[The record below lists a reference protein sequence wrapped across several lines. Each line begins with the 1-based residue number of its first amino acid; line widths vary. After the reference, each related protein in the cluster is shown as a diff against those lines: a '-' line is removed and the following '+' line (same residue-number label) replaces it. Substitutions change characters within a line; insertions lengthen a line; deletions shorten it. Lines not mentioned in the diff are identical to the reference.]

1 MGRLTPEQDKSFRKD
16 ALANMNQWEHPKFF
30 ADKHPLSRVA
40 ITTRLNKL
48 KQEFPDWRKRVAGAE
63 VAEVT
68 ETLQVKLE
76 KDVETLRRVAA
87 SELKKAIDAGDR
99 KGMLAW
105 WDRFMLNAK
114 VRGDLGKSL
123 NILIDARDQSTN
135 IDARGTVARELFD
148 DPDLCGDCRLR
159 LLAKHAKD
167 VTQ

>member
-1 MGRLTPEQDKSFRKD
+1 M
-16 ALANMNQWEHPKFF
+16 
-30 ADKHPLSRVA
+30 
-40 ITTRLNKL
+40 
-48 KQEFPDWRKRVAGAE
+48 AGAE

-123 NILIDARDQSTN
+123 NILIDARDQSTHV
-135 IDARGTVARELFD
+135 DARGTVARELFD
-148 DPDLCGDCRLR
+148 DPDLCDDCRLR

-167 VTQ
+167 VTV

>member
-1 MGRLTPEQDKSFRKD
+1 
-16 ALANMNQWEHPKFF
+16 
-30 ADKHPLSRVA
+30 
-40 ITTRLNKL
+40 
-48 KQEFPDWRKRVAGAE
+48 
-63 VAEVT
+63 
-68 ETLQVKLE
+68 
-76 KDVETLRRVAA
+76 
-87 SELKKAIDAGDR
+87 
-99 KGMLAW
+99 
-105 WDRFMLNAK
+105 